1 MTDTDSDPPETS
13 FLEVSDVVERAV
25 AAAARWRTLDPAT
38 RAEMLRAVAGRLD
51 GADDELVALAITE
64 THLTETRLRGELVRT
79 TFQLRFLAAVIEEG
93 DYLQACI
100 DTPDEIWPPGA
111 RPDLRRFLRPLG
123 PVAVFAASNFPFAFS
138 VAGGDSASALAAG
151 CPVVLKA
158 HPGHRRLSAR
168 CGEIVC
174 QALHDAGAPDGTFAV
189 VEGDRAGRARITHPD
204 ISAVAFTGSAKV
216 GRMLFDI
223 AVGRLR
229 PIPFYGELGSVNPV
243 FVTMRAAAA
252 RLDEILSGYVA
263 SFTLG
268 AGQFCTQPGILLL
281 PAGVLDRDRIRT
293 MVGAQ
298 PSAELLNDRI
308 DGAYQEALAA
318 LRHHPTVEVIAEGS
332 RQPDGARTPTLLLTT
347 VEGLVSDAEHLL
359 AECFGPVSLMT
370 EYSEETQ
377 LIEVAEM
384 LEGQLTATVH
394 GELDDVVVPGLLDT
408 LAEKA
413 GRIIWNGWPTAVAVT
428 WAMQHGGPYPAT
440 TSPLHT
446 SVGAAAI
453 GRFLRPV
460 TYQGVPDHLLP
471 APLREGNPLGLPR
484 RVDGQ
489 YRTGSPLV

>member
-1 MTDTDSDPPETS
+1 MTDNDADAPETS

-25 AAAARWRTLDPAT
+25 AAAPRWRRFDPAT
-38 RAEMLRAVAGRLD
+38 RAEMLRAVADRLD
-51 GADDELVALAITE
+51 GSDDELVALAITE
-64 THLTETRLRGELVRT
+64 SHLTETRLRGELLRT
-79 TFQLRFLAAVIEEG
+79 TFQLRFLAGVIEEG
-93 DYLQACI
+93 DYLQACV

-168 CGEIVC
+168 CGEIVR
-174 QALHDAGAPDGTFAV
+174 QALHDAGAPDGAFAV
-189 VEGDRAGRARITHPD
+189 VEGDGAGRALITHPD

-223 AVGRLR
+223 AVGRLK

-281 PAGVLDRDRIRT
+281 PAGVLDRDRVRT

-298 PSAELLNDRI
+298 PSAQLLNDRI
-308 DGAYQEALAA
+308 DGAYQAALEA
-318 LRHHPTVEVIAEGS
+318 LRHHPTVEVIAEG
-332 RQPDGARTPTLLLTT
+332 RKEPDGARTPTLLRTT

-359 AECFGPVSLMT
+359 AECFGPVSLMA
-370 EYSEETQ
+370 EYDEETQ
-377 LIEVAEM
+377 LIEVAEI

-460 TYQGVPDHLLP
+460 TYQGVPDRLLP

-484 RVDGQ
+484 RVNGR
-489 YRTGSPLV
+489 YRTGSPPL

>member
-1 MTDTDSDPPETS
+1 MTDTDTDLPETP

-25 AAAARWRTLDPAT
+25 AAAPRWRMLDPVT
-38 RAEMLRAVAGRLD
+38 RAGILRAVADRLD

-64 THLTETRLRGELVRT
+64 SHLTETRLRGELFRT
-79 TFQLRFLAAVIEEG
+79 TFQLRFLAGVIEEG
-93 DYLQACI
+93 DYLQACV
-100 DTPDEIWPPGA
+100 DTPDELWPPGA

-123 PVAVFAASNFPFAFS
+123 PVVVFAASNFPFAFS

-158 HPGHRRLSAR
+158 HPGHRQLSAR
-168 CGEIVC
+168 SGEIVC
-174 QALHDAGAPDGTFAV
+174 GALHDAGAPDGTFTV
-189 VEGDRAGRARITHPD
+189 VEGDEAGRALITHPG

-223 AVGRLR
+223 AVGRPK

-268 AGQFCTQPGILLL
+268 AGQFCTQPGVLLL
-281 PAGVLDRDRIRT
+281 PEGLLDRDRMRSL
-293 MVGAQ
+293 VGAQ
-298 PSAELLNDRI
+298 PATHLLNDRI
-308 DGAYQEALAA
+308 DGTYQEGLEA
-318 LRHHPTVEVIAEGS
+318 LRHRPTVELIAEGS
-332 RQPDGARTPTLLLTT
+332 RQPDGARTPTLLRTS
-347 VEGLVSDAEHLL
+347 VGGLVSDSEHLL
-359 AECFGPVSLMT
+359 AECFGPVSLIA
-370 EYSEETQ
+370 EYDEEAQ

-384 LEGQLTATVH
+384 LEGQLTATIH
-394 GELDDVVVPGLLDT
+394 GELDDAVVPGLLDT

-413 GRIIWNGWPTAVAVT
+413 GRIIWNGWPTALAVT
-428 WAMQHGGPYPAT
+428 WAIQHGGPYPAT

-460 TYQGVPDHLLP
+460 AYQGVPDHLLP
-471 APLREGNPLGLPR
+471 AALRDANRLHLPR

-489 YRTGSPLV
+489 YRTGSPPA

>member
-189 VEGDRAGRARITHPD
+189 VEGDRAGRALITHPD

-298 PSAELLNDRI
+298 PSAELLNARI

>member
-1 MTDTDSDPPETS
+1 MTDTDTDLPETP

-25 AAAARWRTLDPAT
+25 DAAPRWRTLEPAM
-38 RAEMLRAVAGRLD
+38 RAEMLRAVADRLE

-79 TFQLRFLAAVIEEG
+79 TFQLRFLAGVIEEG
-93 DYLQACI
+93 DFLQACI
-100 DTPDEIWPPGA
+100 DTPDESWPPGA
-111 RPDLRRFLRPLG
+111 RPDLRRVLRPLG

-151 CPVVLKA
+151 CPVIMKV
-158 HPGHRRLSAR
+158 HPGHRQLSAR

-174 QALHDAGAPDGTFAV
+174 EALRDAGAPEGTFAV
-189 VEGDRAGRARITHPD
+189 VEGDKAGRALVTHPD

-223 AVGRLR
+223 AVGRLK

-263 SFTLG
+263 SFSLG

-281 PAGVLDRDRIRT
+281 PAGILDRDRIRT
-293 MVGAQ
+293 MVASQ
-298 PSAELLNDRI
+298 PSAQLLNDRI
-308 DGAYQEALAA
+308 DGAYQESLEA
-318 LRHHPTVEVIAEGS
+318 LRHRPTVEVVAEES
-332 RQPDGARTPTLLLTT
+332 RQPDGARTPTLLRTT
-347 VEGLVSDAEHLL
+347 VEGLVADAEHLL
-359 AECFGPVSLMT
+359 AECFGPVSLIA
-370 EYSEETQ
+370 EYDEETQ
-377 LIEVAEM
+377 LIEVAEI

-394 GELDDVVVPGLLDT
+394 GEIDDVVVPGLLDT

-413 GRIIWNGWPTAVAVT
+413 GRIIWNGWPTSLAVT
-428 WAMQHGGPYPAT
+428 WAIQHGGPYPAT

-446 SVGAAAI
+446 SVGAAAV

-471 APLREGNPLGLPR
+471 AALREENPLHLPR
-484 RVDGQ
+484 RVNGR
-489 YRTGSPLV
+489 YRSGSPPV

>member
-189 VEGDRAGRARITHPD
+189 VEGDRAGRALITHPD

-428 WAMQHGGPYPAT
+428 WAMQHGGPYPAP
-440 TSPLHT
+440 TSPMHT

>member
-1 MTDTDSDPPETS
+1 VTDTDSDPPETS

-189 VEGDRAGRARITHPD
+189 VEGDRAGRALITHPD

>member
-189 VEGDRAGRARITHPD
+189 VEGDRAGRALITHPD

-428 WAMQHGGPYPAT
+428 WAMQHGGPYPAP

>member
-189 VEGDRAGRARITHPD
+189 VEGDRAGRALITHPD

-460 TYQGVPDHLLP
+460 TYQGVPAHLLP

>member
-189 VEGDRAGRARITHPD
+189 VEGDRAGRALITHPD

>member
-189 VEGDRAGRARITHPD
+189 VEGDRAGRALITHPD

-229 PIPFYGELGSVNPV
+229 PIPFYGEL
-243 FVTMRAAAA
+243 
-252 RLDEILSGYVA
+252 
-263 SFTLG
+263 
-268 AGQFCTQPGILLL
+268 
-281 PAGVLDRDRIRT
+281 
-293 MVGAQ
+293 
-298 PSAELLNDRI
+298 
-308 DGAYQEALAA
+308 
-318 LRHHPTVEVIAEGS
+318 
-332 RQPDGARTPTLLLTT
+332 
-347 VEGLVSDAEHLL
+347 
-359 AECFGPVSLMT
+359 
-370 EYSEETQ
+370 
-377 LIEVAEM
+377 
-384 LEGQLTATVH
+384 
-394 GELDDVVVPGLLDT
+394 
-408 LAEKA
+408 
-413 GRIIWNGWPTAVAVT
+413 
-428 WAMQHGGPYPAT
+428 
-440 TSPLHT
+440 
-446 SVGAAAI
+446 
-453 GRFLRPV
+453 
-460 TYQGVPDHLLP
+460 
-471 APLREGNPLGLPR
+471 
-484 RVDGQ
+484 
-489 YRTGSPLV
+489 